1 MVMARSWRYDFDWME
16 PGTLLAGR
24 YEIGGALAS
33 GGMGVVYSARQLP
46 LGRPVALKLLKR
58 DLLKH
63 GPFLERLRREARIAA
78 SLKHPNIVDV
88 TDLVLEP
95 DLAFLVMELLHGES
109 FGNLIGRTP
118 SLVPRVVASIGC
130 DVLSAL
136 SAAHSVGL
144 VHRDV
149 KPDNVFIAKITGG
162 ETVAKLLDFGL
173 VKVNDAED
181 GTRLTATNAV
191 LGTWQYMAPEQARGE
206 TADARSD
213 IYSLGACLYYA
224 LTKKRPYQAADM
236 EASMFALSETPVPRI
251 AELRKDVDPGLCA
264 VIERALDKDR
274 GRRWQSAREMMDA
287 LEPYGRDSLS
297 TETASELPTGR
308 RLEAI
313 NRAIAAAV
321 DSPAESTEED
331 HARTLPVDVRR
342 PAWTSEPTMD
352 DGNQTGR
359 IDNIE
364 SVEIVPLKSAS
375 IETIEP
381 EPESLESAELVPVR
395 TAPPQKVRANP
406 FEGLEDAPLAKP
418 TSVKRFVSLLLIGF
432 VVFAAGIV
440 LGRALFH

>member
-1 MVMARSWRYDFDWME
+1 ME

-95 DLAFLVMELLHGES
+95 DLAFLVMELLQGES

-118 SLVPRVVASIGC
+118 SLIPRTVANIGS

-173 VKVNDAED
+173 VKVNDADD

-206 TADARSD
+206 AADARSD

-251 AELRKDVDPGLCA
+251 VELRKDVDPGLCA
-264 VIERALDKDR
+264 IIERALDKDR
-274 GRRWQSAREMMDA
+274 SRRWQSAREMLDA
-287 LEPYGRDSLS
+287 LEPYGLD
-297 TETASELPTGR
+297 ENEVPSEIPTGR

-313 NRAIAAAV
+313 NRAIASAV
-321 DSPAESTEED
+321 DRSTADSTEED
-331 HARTLPVDVRR
+331 DTRTERVDLRR
-342 PAWTSEPTMD
+342 PVWVSEPTVD
-352 DGNQTGR
+352 DGIDTGPV
-359 IDNIE
+359 DDIE
-364 SVEIVPLKSAS
+364 SVEIVPVKSKS

-381 EPESLESAELVPVR
+381 EPEPESLESVELVPVK

-406 FEGLEDAPLAKP
+406 FADLEDKPFEAPPTRKRMALIILA
-418 TSVKRFVSLLLIGF
+418 GF
-432 VVFAAGIV
+432 LVFAAGII
-440 LGRALFH
+440 LGRLLFH